1 MKEGMS
7 QRVSGLQKQV
17 LALYRDFLRATR
29 GSALANLRAHVVA
42 EFRKNVR
49 RLLPTESPAPPNPL
63 RTGRSQSRLPRT
75 DFQLI
80 EHHIRQGR
88 KQLKSVRAPSVSGAT
103 VAQAMRQ

>member
-7 QRVSGLQKQV
+7 QRVSGLQRQV

-49 RLLPTESPAPPNPL
+49 HLLAP
-63 RTGRSQSRLPRT
+63 
-75 DFQLI
+75 
-80 EHHIRQGR
+80 
-88 KQLKSVRAPSVSGAT
+88 RAPT
-103 VAQAMRQ
+103 R